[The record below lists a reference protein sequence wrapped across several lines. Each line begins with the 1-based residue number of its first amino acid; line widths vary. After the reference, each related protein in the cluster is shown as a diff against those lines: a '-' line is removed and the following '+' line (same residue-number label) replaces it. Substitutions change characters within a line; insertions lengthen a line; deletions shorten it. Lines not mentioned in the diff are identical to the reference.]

1 MSCAIR
7 GSVVVMIRD
16 LSIST
21 KLLMVFVVSYLLMV
35 GLLGWLVITRF
46 QHALQTYTFTSLSA
60 LREVKKTQ
68 VEYYFTRLRVET
80 ITVAQNPISRVAA
93 GQLVAAYHSIK
104 DELKVTD
111 QQMAKYK
118 EAIKNFYEKDFI
130 KKLNAHIIEDHKAEE
145 YIPTD
150 PTSIILQYLYIVSNP
165 NPIGSKSFLNMAN
178 DGSVYS
184 LLHGKFQDL
193 LKDIIK
199 RFSFHDMYIVDPQTG
214 DIVYSVYKDVD
225 FATNL
230 KTGPY
235 RDTNL
240 AKVYKE
246 CLETN
251 NKDFVR
257 FADFRNYDPA
267 YGAAVAFIGAPV
279 YDGDKKVAVVIFQL
293 RTDDINNFMTENGHW
308 DKLGLGKTGEA
319 YLVGDAYKMRS
330 VARLFVE
337 DPSRYLHILETLGV
351 SKKIIDQMRVN
362 KTTILLQEV
371 NTLPVKD
378 FLRGQVGSQIDTN
391 YLSKTVLSAYA
402 PLNIQDVTWGI
413 VVEMQRDEVFGPVNT
428 LLKRGGLIMLLLLL
442 LLLLIMYSCLNY
454 LLKPLHVFI
463 KRLQSISTDPT
474 INLSQHI
481 TTMREDEMGY
491 LAIALN
497 NALYRL
503 QHLITKV
510 QEEYST
516 LNTALNTHTTSDE
529 QIERSLKA
537 FTKNMNGMEHKSE
550 ELTNQV
556 NQMYRKHGQGYE
568 IIYAIKNT
576 VGSCAAALSTLTVSV
591 RKVNEMISQTR
602 NSSQR
607 QDAAFDASLLAI
619 EQAAASVSQQI
630 TMLNQQVS
638 DVEKVM
644 NELSQTSPEETTNK
658 LHTYMK
664 DAQNVSHDLT
674 MNMKK
679 IATIAEQIR
688 KANDDLGKILAT
700 FGM

>member
-1 MSCAIR
+1 
-7 GSVVVMIRD
+7 MIRD

-21 KLLMVFVVSYLLMV
+21 KLLMVFILSYLFIV
-35 GLLGWLVITRF
+35 GLLGWIVVNRF
-46 QHALQTYTFTSLSA
+46 QQALQTYTFTSLSA

-80 ITVAQNPISRVAA
+80 ITVVQSPITRVAA
-93 GQLVAAYHSIK
+93 GQLMTAYSSLK

-118 EAIKNFYEKDFI
+118 EAVGQFYEKEFI
-130 KKLNAHIIEDHKAEE
+130 KKLNAHVIEDHKASE
-145 YIPTD
+145 YMPVD

-165 NPIGSKSFLNMAN
+165 NPAGSKSFLNMAN

-199 RFSFHDMYIVDPQTG
+199 RFSFHDMYIVNPQTG

-240 AKVYKE
+240 AKVFNDCVE
-246 CLETN
+246 SN

-257 FADFRNYDPA
+257 LADFKEYDPA
-267 YGAAVAFIGAPV
+267 YGTAVAFIGAPV
-279 YDGDKKVAVVIFQL
+279 YDGDKKTAVVIFQL
-293 RTDDINNFMTENGHW
+293 RIDDINNFMTENDHW

-319 YLVGDAYKMRS
+319 YLVGDAHKMRS
-330 VARLFVE
+330 VSRLFAE
-337 DPSRYLHILETLGV
+337 DPGRYLHILEAQDE

-371 NTLPVKD
+371 NTIPVKD
-378 FLRGQVGSQIDTN
+378 FMRGQVGTQVDTN
-391 YLSKTVLSAYA
+391 YLGKTVLSSYA
-402 PLNIQDVTWGI
+402 PLSIQDLTWGI
-413 VVEMQRDEVFGPVNT
+413 VVEMQRDEVLAPLSK
-428 LLKRGGLIMLLLLL
+428 LLKRGGIVMLLLLL
-442 LLLLIMYSCLNY
+442 LLLSIIYSCLSY

-474 INLSQHI
+474 INLGQHI

-503 QHLITKV
+503 QHLITSV
-510 QEEYST
+510 QEEYSL
-516 LNTALNTHTTSDE
+516 LNAALNAHTISDD
-529 QIERSLKA
+529 QIDRSLKV
-537 FTKNMNGMEHKSE
+537 FTKNMSGMEQKSE
-550 ELTNQV
+550 DLIYEV
-556 NQMYRKHGQGYE
+556 RQMYRKHNQCYE
-568 IIYAIKNT
+568 IIYGIKNT
-576 VGSCAAALSTLTVSV
+576 IGVCTGALSTLTVGV
-591 RKVNEMISQTR
+591 KKINEVVAQTK
-602 NSSQR
+602 NQR
-607 QDAAFDASLLAI
+607 PDIVLDGSLLSV
-619 EQAAASVSQQI
+619 EQATNNLSQQI
-630 TMLNQQVS
+630 VLLNQQVA
-638 DVEKVM
+638 DAQKVM
-644 NELSQTSPEETTNK
+644 GELSQASPEETTSK

-664 DAQNVSHDLT
+664 DAQQVSQEL
-674 MNMKK
+674 NSNIKK
-679 IATIAEQIR
+679 IATIAEQI
-688 KANDDLGKILAT
+688 KKVNEDLGKILAT